1 MAEQSIAV
9 ILGTKSNPTI
19 VSDSPITDPG
29 SAVKL
34 GDLLQVLNGLRW
46 HSHPVMG
53 VIIEKVL
60 DEHASQRTKLVTSC

>member
-1 MAEQSIAV
+1 MAEPSIAV

-34 GDLLQVLNGLRW
+34 GDPLQVLNGLRW
-46 HSHPVMG
+46 HFH
-53 VIIEKVL
+53 VL

>member
-29 SAVKL
+29 SAVK
-34 GDLLQVLNGLRW
+34 
-46 HSHPVMG
+46 PVMG

-60 DEHASQRTKLVTSC
+60 DEHASQRTKLILSRHKL